1 LVDLIPPFSNTLNR
15 AKIEPLMI
23 SQEQLD
29 ELKAVLA
36 DPSLSYSH
44 KSMMMRKLTGSCHSC
59 GQMAMQIAT
68 YRKYGLTVIEKYCD
82 ECLRRTQYR

>member
-1 LVDLIPPFSNTLNR
+1 MVDLIPPFRNTLKR

-23 SQEQLD
+23 PQEQLD
-29 ELKAVLA
+29 EFKAVLA
-36 DPSLSYSH
+36 DPSWSDSH

-59 GQMAMQIAT
+59 GQMVTQIAT

-82 ECLRRTQYR
+82 ECLRRTHT